1 MVKSEQLLPLHYASN
16 LYGSSF
22 CSCVWCRQIHAFE
35 AFGCCGNRCS
45 MALKEQQIRKHMG
58 QPQLF
63 INLIAVASTKVC
75 TFALRVA
82 SGAGKHGL

>member
-1 MVKSEQLLPLHYASN
+1 
-16 LYGSSF
+16 
-22 CSCVWCRQIHAFE
+22 
-35 AFGCCGNRCS
+35 

-75 TFALRVA
+75 TFASRVA